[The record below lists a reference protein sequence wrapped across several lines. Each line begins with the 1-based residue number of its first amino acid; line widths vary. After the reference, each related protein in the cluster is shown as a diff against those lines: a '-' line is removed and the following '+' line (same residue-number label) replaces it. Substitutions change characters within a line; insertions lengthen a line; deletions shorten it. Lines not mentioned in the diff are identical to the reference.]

1 MVRLISRLDLMVLVT
16 NHAVVQSTPLRRIT
30 IRVQTPCMYLRRHRR
45 TVKGACY
52 EYWTLV
58 ESRRTS
64 GGPRQHTVAT
74 LGKLPG
80 LDEKVHA
87 GWDNLDDLLEGRAP
101 ARQLELQDKLLPDR
115 PLWREVDV
123 RAVRVE
129 RVREFGEVYLALS
142 LWRRLGLHTL
152 LNELI
157 PAGREEVPW
166 ERIACLLTVARFC
179 AQPSELGVAQR
190 WYART
195 ALEDLLGVSFEKIN
209 DDRLYRGL
217 DELHEHK
224 EKLTQH
230 LLKRYESWFGVGFEF
245 LIYDVTST
253 FFEGQAQGNTLAAR
267 GYSRDHRPDC
277 KQVCIGLVVSPEG
290 LPLAYEIFAGNRN
303 DVTTVE
309 DIITLME
316 QKYGNAKRI
325 WVMDRGMVS
334 EENLDFL
341 RERGARYIV
350 GTPKAQLR
358 QFEARLLEE
367 KDWKQVRQGV
377 EVKLLPHPD
386 GQGKE
391 QFVLCRSQARR
402 EKEKAMLARQE
413 ERLWQKLLEIH
424 QSLQKKPAS
433 ADKIERRVG
442 RWLGRFPAADKL
454 FEVEVMLDER
464 KQACG
469 LSVACLVDRNQWAR
483 QAQGAYLL
491 RTNCTEQD
499 PAKLWEWYLQ
509 LQQAESAFRC
519 AKSDLGLRPVFHQKT
534 ERVEAHILV
543 CFLSLALWRTLEMW
557 MKGKGLGTCARQL
570 VGEIA
575 TIKSMDVVLP
585 VKTGQTVTDLRLRT
599 VSRPERMVA
608 ELLQRLGMNLPE
620 QNRIV
625 QNAVENV
632 VQKTGV

>member
-1 MVRLISRLDLMVLVT
+1 
-16 NHAVVQSTPLRRIT
+16 
-30 IRVQTPCMYLRRHRR
+30 
-45 TVKGACY
+45 
-52 EYWTLV
+52 
-58 ESRRTS
+58 
-64 GGPRQHTVAT
+64 
-74 LGKLPG
+74 
-80 LDEKVHA
+80 
-87 GWDNLDDLLEGRAP
+87 
-101 ARQLELQDKLLPDR
+101 
-115 PLWREVDV
+115 
-123 RAVRVE
+123 
-129 RVREFGEVYLALS
+129 
-142 LWRRLGLHTL
+142 
-152 LNELI
+152 
-157 PAGREEVPW
+157 
-166 ERIACLLTVARFC
+166 
-179 AQPSELGVAQR
+179 
-190 WYART
+190 
-195 ALEDLLGVSFEKIN
+195 
-209 DDRLYRGL
+209 
-217 DELHEHK
+217 
-224 EKLTQH
+224 
-230 LLKRYESWFGVGFEF
+230 
-245 LIYDVTST
+245 
-253 FFEGQAQGNTLAAR
+253 
-267 GYSRDHRPDC
+267 
-277 KQVCIGLVVSPEG
+277 
-290 LPLAYEIFAGNRN
+290 
-303 DVTTVE
+303 
-309 DIITLME
+309 
-316 QKYGNAKRI
+316 
-325 WVMDRGMVS
+325 
-334 EENLDFL
+334 
-341 RERGARYIV
+341 
-350 GTPKAQLR
+350 
-358 QFEARLLEE
+358 
-367 KDWKQVRQGV
+367 
-377 EVKLLPHPD
+377 
-386 GQGKE
+386 
-391 QFVLCRSQARR
+391 
-402 EKEKAMLARQE
+402 MLARQE